1 MDVKNFHVT
10 GGADTFSRIVVQIS
24 CCSNAATLAALSPRW
39 LTRRRVAGVL
49 AVTTMMAVG
58 CTSKVT
64 SPSTTTSA
72 TVVSTAVSTED
83 VERIVAAVVGEDGAG
98 PALDP
103 VAMEA
108 AEGPVLPEGAELTP
122 DPVSVF
128 VEGDQATIDV
138 SVEVDGKTPSR
149 YWAFLHEVDGKWRI
163 YATMPLDPLKLD
175 GVPQPSSTVTARESS
190 DG

>member
-1 MDVKNFHVT
+1 MHNAVELYSAEGMSSYGYED
-10 GGADTFSRIVVQIS
+10 FSRH
-24 CCSNAATLAALSPRW
+24 
-39 LTRRRVAGVL
+39 RRSRYVFQDRGSDFLLFERRHPGRTVASMAHPTSSSGCACGHNNDGGRLHQQGDV
-49 AVTTMMAVG
+49 AVDDDLRA
-58 CTSKVT
+58 
-64 SPSTTTSA
+64 
-72 TVVSTAVSTED
+72 
-83 VERIVAAVVGEDGAG
+83 
-98 PALDP
+98 
-103 VAMEA
+103 
-108 AEGPVLPEGAELTP
+108 VLPEGAELTP

-163 YATMPLDPLKLD
+163 HATMPLDPLKLD